1 MRAAREVTLPQG
13 GGPVEN
19 PKLRLRGL
27 SVAASV
33 SALALG
39 ALAFLAA
46 GLRSEALAHALAY
59 VAVAAATLATG
70 FGVAWQ
76 LSACPR
82 CGRRL
87 LAASRS
93 VLSPFHARC
102 PHCGAHFH
110 LRRTRG

>member
-1 MRAAREVTLPQG
+1 
-13 GGPVEN
+13 
-19 PKLRLRGL
+19 
-27 SVAASV
+27 VAAGV

-46 GLRSEALAHALAY
+46 GLRSEALAHALAIAALAA
-59 VAVAAATLATG
+59 VAVAAG

-82 CGRRL
+82 CERRL

-110 LRRTRG
+110 LRRPRG